1 MTRPSYL
8 TEFTFQK
15 EWVEKRG
22 FFLVLAFFLGGLGAG
37 LYLMSMYLGF
47 YPGLITGFLIV
58 VVGKGVAHIIY
69 LGKPWRFWRGFLRPQ
84 TSWISRGLLS
94 IVVFAGAAVF
104 QLAPTIP
111 RLSWLPWTADNLAI
125 QVFVIIGALALMA
138 YTGFALSAVRAIR
151 AWNTSLMPVLFI
163 VYSFMGGTGLALGM
177 LSGIDNTIDIAS
189 VETIAIW
196 LLIIG
201 AVLLGIYLLT
211 TNDTAPEGKRSV
223 FELVRGRAS
232 PYFLVGVV
240 FFGLVI
246 PLFAAGYSLL
256 VHEMPPAVIA
266 IVSACELI
274 GGFSMRYSIFK
285 AGAYAPLA

>member
-1 MTRPSYL
+1 MTMPTYM
-8 TEFTFQK
+8 TEFTFQT

-37 LYLMSMYLGF
+37 LYLISMYLGF
-47 YPGLITGFLIV
+47 YAGLVTGFLIV
-58 VVGKGVAHIIY
+58 VVGKGTAHIIY
-69 LGKPWRFWRGFLRPQ
+69 LGRPWRFWRGFLRPQ
-84 TSWISRGLLS
+84 TSWISRGLI
-94 IVVFAGAAVF
+94 IVVFFAVATAF

-111 RLSWLPWTADNLAI
+111 QLSWLPWTADNLAI
-125 QVFVIIGALALMA
+125 QIIVIIGALALMA
-138 YTGFALSAVRAIR
+138 YTGFALAVVRAIR

-177 LSGIDNTIDIAS
+177 LSGIGSAIDLATVEIIA
-189 VETIAIW
+189 VW

-201 AVLLGIYLLT
+201 AVLLGIYLLA

-223 FELVRGRAS
+223 VELIRGRAS

-240 FFGLVI
+240 VLGLVI
-246 PLFAAGYSLL
+246 PLFAASYSLL

-266 IVSACELI
+266 IVSACELT
-274 GGFSMRYSIFK
+274 GGFFMRYSILK
-285 AGAYAPLA
+285 AGVYAPPI